1 MHQHLKSKFKSLPA
15 TIRGGIWMILAG
27 IFFTFIGVMIRMAN
41 KEVHVLE
48 IVFFRY
54 FISLIIMVPW
64 MMRQGLIGLK
74 AKNLPILFARSL
86 SSYIGAI
93 FWFASMIYL
102 PLAEATALGYTAPLF
117 ATLGAVLFLG
127 EIVGRRRWWALA
139 AGFIGTLIILRPGI
153 ETISLP
159 ALYAIGGAI
168 FIANSALLVKVLNRT
183 ESPETIVLYMGIF
196 STPLSL
202 GAAIFFWKTPSLE
215 TLFWMIGIGIFS
227 TLAHLAYTRSF
238 AIADASAVLPYDYIR
253 LLMVAAVGFGIYGE
267 IPDIW
272 TWVGTS
278 VIIGSTLYI
287 AQREATVAY
296 KDKKK

>member
-1 MHQHLKSKFKSLPA
+1 MFNCLPA
-15 TIRGGIWMILAG
+15 TIRGGIWMIIAG
-27 IFFTFIGVMIRMAN
+27 VFFTSIGVMIRMAN

-54 FISLIIMVPW
+54 FISLIIMFPW
-64 MMRQGLIGLK
+64 MLRRGLVGLK
-74 AKNLPILFARSL
+74 AKNFPILFARSL

-117 ATLGAVLFLG
+117 ATFGAILFLG
-127 EIVGRRRWWALA
+127 ETAGPRRWRALLL
-139 AGFIGTLIILRPGI
+139 GFTGTLIILRPGV
-153 ETISLP
+153 EAVSMP
-159 ALYAIGGAI
+159 ALYAVSGAV
-168 FIANSALLVKVLNRT
+168 FIAISVLFVKILNRT

-196 STPLSL
+196 STPLSFF
-202 GAAIFFWKTPSLE
+202 AAIFFWKTPSLE
-215 TLFWMIGIGIFS
+215 TLFWLIGIGISS

-238 AIADASAVLPYDYIR
+238 AVTDASAVLPYDYLR

-272 TWVGTS
+272 TWIGTII
-278 VIIGSTLYI
+278 IIGSTLYI
-287 AQREATVAY
+287 AKHEAIK
-296 KDKKK
+296 KDNM

>member
-1 MHQHLKSKFKSLPA
+1 MLQHLRSWFISLPA
-15 TIRGGIWMILAG
+15 TIRGGLWIILAG

-64 MMRQGLIGLK
+64 MARRGLSGLK
-74 AKNLPILFARSL
+74 GKNLPVLFARSL

-117 ATLGAVLFLG
+117 ATLGPVLFLD
-127 EIVGRRRWWALA
+127 EVVGNRRWWALA
-139 AGFIGTLIILRPGI
+139 VGFIGTLIILRPGI
-153 ETISLP
+153 DTITLP

-168 FIANSALLVKVLNRT
+168 FIANSVLLVKILNRT
-183 ESPETIVLYMGIF
+183 ESAETIVLYMGIF
-196 STPLSL
+196 STPLSF
-202 GAAIFFWKTPSLE
+202 GVAIFFWKTPSFE
-215 TLFWMIGIGIFS
+215 TLFWLIGIGIFS

-253 LLMVAAVGFGIYGE
+253 ILMVAAVGFGVYGE

-272 TWVGTS
+272 TWAGTI
-278 VIIGSTLYI
+278 VIISSALYI
-287 AQREATVAY
+287 ARREAIVVN
-296 KDKKK
+296 KIK

>member
-1 MHQHLKSKFKSLPA
+1 MLQHIQSWFKSLPA

-27 IFFTFIGVMIRMAN
+27 LFFTFIGVMIRMAN

-64 MMRQGLIGLK
+64 MARRGLNGLK
-74 AKNLPILFARSL
+74 GKNLYILFARSV

-93 FWFASMIYL
+93 LWFASMIYL

-117 ATLGAVLFLG
+117 ATLGAVLFLD
-127 EIVGRRRWWALA
+127 EVVGNRRWWALA
-139 AGFIGTLIILRPGI
+139 VGFIGTLIILRPGI
-153 ETISLP
+153 DTITLP

-168 FIANSALLVKVLNRT
+168 FIANSVLLVKVLNRT
-183 ESPETIVLYMGIF
+183 ESAETIVLYMGIF
-196 STPLSL
+196 STPLSF
-202 GAAIFFWKTPSLE
+202 GAAMFFWKTPSFE
-215 TLFWMIGIGIFS
+215 TLFWLIGIGIFS

-238 AIADASAVLPYDYIR
+238 AIADASAVLPFDYIR
-253 LLMVAAVGFGIYGE
+253 ILMVAAVGFGIYGE

-272 TWVGTS
+272 TWAGTI
-278 VIIGSTLYI
+278 VIISSALYI
-287 AQREATVAY
+287 AQREAIVVN
-296 KDKKK
+296 KIK

>member
-1 MHQHLKSKFKSLPA
+1 
-15 TIRGGIWMILAG
+15 MILAG
-27 IFFTFIGVMIRMAN
+27 IFFTGLGVMIRMAN

-54 FISLIIMVPW
+54 FISLIIMFPW
-64 MMRQGLIGLK
+64 MLRRGLSGLK

-127 EIVGRRRWWALA
+127 EDVGPRRWWALVV
-139 AGFIGTLIILRPGI
+139 GFIGILVILRPGV
-153 ETISLP
+153 EAISIP
-159 ALYAIGGAI
+159 ALYAINGAV
-168 FIANSALLVKVLNRT
+168 FIAISVLLVKILNKT
-183 ESPETIVLYMGIF
+183 ESVETIVLYMGIF

-202 GAAIFFWKTPSLE
+202 IAAIFFWKIPSPE
-215 TLFWMIGIGIFS
+215 TLCWLTGVGIFS
-227 TLAHLAYTRSF
+227 TFAHLAYTRSF
-238 AIADASAVLPYDYIR
+238 AVTDASAVLPFDYLR

-267 IPDIW
+267 ILDIW
-272 TWVGTS
+272 TWVGT
-278 VIIGSTLYI
+278 IIIISSTLYI
-287 AQREATVAY
+287 AIRETSTA
-296 KDKKK
+296 KKINGG